1 MCRFGYRAN
10 NKMVVYFISDQD
22 SPFYASSV
30 FSELLKFVQKQVIPC
45 KMSEK
50 NDKLSLIFM
59 DIKDINKVSA
69 IIREVWEYVYES

>member
-1 MCRFGYRAN
+1 
-10 NKMVVYFISDQD
+10 MVVYFISDQD
-22 SPFYASSV
+22 SPFYASPV
-30 FSELLKFVQKQVIPC
+30 FSELLKFVQKQIIPC

-50 NDKLSLIFM
+50 NDKLSLIFT

>member
-1 MCRFGYRAN
+1 MVKN
-10 NKMVVYFISDQD
+10 NKMIVYFISDQD

-50 NDKLSLIFM
+50 NDKLSLIFT